1 MEFWVGESRLLA
13 GSWAVARLPRTVAA
27 WGWCVEVVKAGE
39 VGVGVVGVV
48 DAQLAQ
54 MAVLV
59 AGQWR
64 LELGWLVAGQWRLE
78 LGWQLERQWQEGTS
92 GLVSE
97 TGLRGSPS
105 FPRKLH

>member
-1 MEFWVGESRLLA
+1 MEFSVGESRLLA

-48 DAQLAQ
+48 DAQLAE

-59 AGQWR
+59 AGAV
-64 LELGWLVAGQWRLE
+64 GWLAVTAGTGLATGAAVAGGDVGAGFGNRAAWISFISAKTALT
-78 LGWQLERQWQEGTS
+78 LACRQ
-92 GLVSE
+92 
-97 TGLRGSPS
+97 
-105 FPRKLH
+105 

>member
-1 MEFWVGESRLLA
+1 MEFSVGESRLLA

-59 AGQWR
+59 AGAV
-64 LELGWLVAGQWRLE
+64 GWLVAGQSRLE